1 MTTSRRGRARI
12 TMAVL
17 LVFAIVTVFMIRL
30 IDIQI
35 VQADELN
42 AASYDKRA
50 VPMTLYGTRGPIVDA
65 NGNVLALSVDR
76 YDITAS
82 PRVAL
87 SVESDELNGPVAE
100 AITQIA
106 SVTGTDPA
114 AMLAALMADPQSDFM
129 YLAQGV
135 SLEVYR
141 EVRKLDIP
149 WVNFELRQSR
159 TYPNG
164 AVAGNLVGFI
174 GTDGPQEGLE
184 VSENECLASQNGEAV
199 YEKGEDGVR
208 LPGSLVTTDEPVD
221 GGTLHL
227 TIDRDL
233 QWYVQE
239 RMAQTYN
246 ELGANWVTAVVMRVS
261 DGKLMAV
268 VDYPTV
274 DPNDVAAA
282 PRDALGSRAFTSPYE
297 PGSTMKSI
305 SAAMLLDLGVATQ
318 TTPVLTPGLLYLAD
332 GSYVKDAWA
341 HDDIPFTLTG
351 AMVNSSNIAIS
362 LLTRDIPAET
372 RRDYMLDFGFNDTTE
387 VGFLYEAEGTVL
399 PSSDWDE
406 RTNIAVQFG
415 QALTMTSVQVASA
428 YQALGN
434 GGVRMPVS
442 LVEGCEQP
450 DGTMT
455 ELPSTE
461 GSRVVSE
468 AAADQTLEMLEK
480 VVSDGGARN
489 TLQIPGYRVAAKSGT
504 AEVAIDGEYGNASIV
519 SYAGVAPADD
529 PQYVVVVTAR
539 VPTTSASSGDVAA
552 SFHDVMAQTLAHF
565 RVQPSTVAAPDL
577 PLTY

>member
-1 MTTSRRGRARI
+1 
-12 TMAVL
+12 MAVL
-17 LVFAIVTVFMIRL
+17 AVFAIVTVFMIRL
-30 IDIQI
+30 VDIQI

-42 AASYDKRA
+42 SASYDKRA

-87 SVESDELNGPVAE
+87 SVESDELNGPAAE
-100 AITQIA
+100 AINQIA
-106 SVTGTDPA
+106 AITGTDPA

-135 SLEVYR
+135 TLEVYR
-141 EVRKLDIP
+141 EVRELDIP

-208 LPGSLVTTDEPVD
+208 LPGSLVTTEEPVD

-246 ELGANWVTAVVMRVS
+246 ELGATWVTAVVMRVS

-274 DPNDVAAA
+274 DPNDVDAA
-282 PRDALGSRAFTSPYE
+282 PRDALGSRAFTWPYE

-318 TTPVLTPGLLYLAD
+318 TTPVLTPGLLYLTD

-341 HDDIPFTLTG
+341 HDDIPYTLTG
-351 AMVNSSNIAIS
+351 AVVDSSNIAIS
-362 LLTRDIPAET
+362 LLTREIPAET
-372 RRDYMLDFGFNDTTE
+372 RRDYMLDFGFNEATE
-387 VGFLYEAEGTVL
+387 VGFLYESEGTVL

-406 RTNIAVQFG
+406 RTNLAVQFG

-428 YQALGN
+428 YQTLGN

-455 ELPSTE
+455 DLPSTD
-461 GSRVVSE
+461 GRRVVSE
-468 AAADQTLEMLEK
+468 TAANQTLEMMEK
-480 VVSDGGARN
+480 VVTEGGHSYS
-489 TLQIPGYRVAAKSGT
+489 LEIPGYRVAAKSGT

-519 SYAGVAPADD
+519 SYAGVAPVDD

-539 VPTTSASSGDVAA
+539 VPTTSVNSGHVSAP
-552 SFHDVMAQTLAHF
+552 FHDVMAQTLAHF
-565 RVQPSTVAAPDL
+565 RVQPSTVPAPDL